1 MSPRVR
7 ADSVHP
13 RLQLGGITRPLNF
26 TVRCHGRVAMRA
38 AFVSL
43 AVIAL
48 VGAEV
53 RGDESSIGYPTVDA
67 ALDALHRDPR
77 AQFSIQ
83 GGWTIVATEE
93 NGNHVLWSF
102 TPKGHAAYPAA
113 VKRTVLD
120 KDGAV
125 SLDMK
130 VLCFGTQAA
139 CDKLVDEFKGL
150 NERIKQDMHHHGP

>member
-1 MSPRVR
+1 
-7 ADSVHP
+7 
-13 RLQLGGITRPLNF
+13 
-26 TVRCHGRVAMRA
+26 MRT

-43 AVIAL
+43 ALSVAL
-48 VGAEV
+48 AAQVCAE
-53 RGDESSIGYPTVDA
+53 ESTIGYPTVDA
-67 ALDALHRDPR
+67 ALEALRKDPH
-77 AQFSIQ
+77 AQFTIQ

-113 VKRTVLD
+113 VKRTVLE

-125 SLDMK
+125 LIDMK

-139 CDKLVDEFKGL
+139 CDKLVAEFKGL
-150 NERIKQDMHHHGP
+150 NERIKQSMHHGA